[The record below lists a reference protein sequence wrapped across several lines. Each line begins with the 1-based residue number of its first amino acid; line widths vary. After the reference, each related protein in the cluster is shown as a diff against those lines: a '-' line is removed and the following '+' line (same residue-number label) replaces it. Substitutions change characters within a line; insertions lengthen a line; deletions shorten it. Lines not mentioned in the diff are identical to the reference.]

1 MTNKDVLMGGH
12 LGAVRLFLSIS
23 IKGVGWSF

>member
-1 MTNKDVLMGGH
+1 MTNKDVLMGGQ
-12 LGAVRLFLSIS
+12 GAVRLFLSIS